1 MMYNVMY
8 LWLTITIMK
17 TNKKHQFCHGGGG
30 AKENVEDMRVLNKEV

>member
-30 AKENVEDMRVLNKEV
+30 ERECEGYACAK